1 MNADFSVF
9 HSSRLTIPFS
19 TRLIPCNE
27 RDSVM
32 INTQTIRRPMLA
44 LIAGS
49 ALLLGGAAMPRFCLH
64 NPTMLYVIGEV
75 RMAVG
80 DHDGG
85 LQMIG
90 VAANQNGSAQAQT
103 SETSKPATKATEPE
117 SKTCTKVPATTPS
130 PKSRVVVMVRHSDL
144 PSPDQYLQLAKLEN
158 VDFSSAS
165 FDEAKFES
173 QMRQAAEMREAQ
185 RARHTFKKVRMELER
200 RGIAVPPRFP
210 EPPSTPTVIQ

>member
-1 MNADFSVF
+1 MLIFCVF
-9 HSSRLTIPFS
+9 HLPELTIPVS
-19 TRLIPCNE
+19 TRLIQCNE

-75 RMAVG
+75 KMAVG

-90 VAANQNGSAQAQT
+90 FAANQNGSAQAQS
-103 SETSKPATKATEPE
+103 SEAPKPATKTAEPE
-117 SKTCTKVPATTPS
+117 SKICTRTPVAAPT
-130 PKSRVVVMVRHSDL
+130 PKPRTVVMVRHSDL
-144 PSPDQYLQLAKLEN
+144 PTPSPYLQLAKLQN
-158 VDFSSAS
+158 VDFTSAS
-165 FDEAKFES
+165 FDEAQFEA

-185 RARHTFKKVRMELER
+185 HAQHTLKKVRMELER
-200 RGIAVPPRFP
+200 RGIAVPQAFP
-210 EPPSTPTVIQ
+210 VPPAPPTV

>member
-1 MNADFSVF
+1 
-9 HSSRLTIPFS
+9 
-19 TRLIPCNE
+19 
-27 RDSVM
+27 M

-90 VAANQNGSAQAQT
+90 FAANHNGSAQAQS
-103 SETSKPATKATEPE
+103 SETPKPAVKTTEPE
-117 SKTCTKVPATTPS
+117 SKICTRTPAATPS
-130 PKSRVVVMVRHSDL
+130 TKTRTVVMVRHSER

-158 VDFSSAS
+158 VDFASTS

-173 QMRQAAEMREAQ
+173 QMRRAAEMREAQ
-185 RARHTFKKVRMELER
+185 QAQHTFKKVRMELER
-200 RGIAVPPRFP
+200 RGIAVPQAFP
-210 EPPSTPTVIQ
+210 VPPNPPTVVQ